1 MQDSAYFDNPTHPSP
16 RRVWLRQAAVIFLIS
31 TLLGFFF
38 SAQIYFSAAVT
49 HRDVSWAQAFYWA
62 FTDWY
67 EFALLAPI
75 ILWTCGK
82 FRFERGSWP
91 RALAVHLCVGLLLA
105 GVHVVLCAVSDVF
118 QGWFTA
124 KPVVFAKSL
133 RGILYYRTHYN
144 LAVYAVVVCAWHA
157 WDYYRKF
164 REREAQAADLAGRLA
179 QAQLQALRM
188 QLNPHFLFNALNAV
202 SSLMLKDV
210 SAANKMLSR
219 LGELLR
225 LALENNQQE
234 VSLRQE
240 MEFLRRYLEVEQI
253 RFGERL
259 QLKMEIDPSTLDAA
273 VPNLILQPLVENAV
287 RYAIE
292 PQETAGHIEV
302 RAARDNGR
310 LVLQVSDNGP
320 GLTPETPLP
329 LSPSDEERDGVRG
342 HDTRERIGLNNTRE
356 RLRKLYGEKQQFD
369 LTANAGGGVT
379 ARLSIPFRVLRSS
392 LSPPWGE
399 GGKSANS

>member
-1 MQDSAYFDNPTHPSP
+1 MRDAAQFDL
-16 RRVWLRQAAVIFLIS
+16 RIDKCLKLVGRRQAAIIFLVA
-31 TLLGFFF
+31 TALGFFF
-38 SAQIYFSAAVT
+38 AAQIYFSAAAT
-49 HRDVSWAQAFYWA
+49 HRDVSWAQALYWS

-75 ILWTCGK
+75 ILWTCGR

-105 GVHVVLCAVSDVF
+105 GVHVVLCAVADVF
-118 QGWFTA
+118 QGWVTA

-133 RGILYYRTHYN
+133 RGILYNRTHYN
-144 LAVYAVVVCAWHA
+144 LAVYAVIVCAWHA

-164 REREAQAADLAGRLA
+164 REREAHAAELTGRLA

-188 QLNPHFLFNALNAV
+188 QLNPHFLFNTLNAI

-210 SAANKMLSR
+210 AAANKMISR

-225 LALENNQQE
+225 LTLEKSDHQEVPLQQE
-234 VSLRQE
+234 I
-240 MEFLRRYLEVEQI
+240 EFLRRYLEIEQI

-259 QLKMEIDPSTLDAA
+259 QLKMEIDPSTLEAA

-287 RYAIE
+287 RHAIE
-292 PQETAGHIEV
+292 PQEAGGQIEL
-302 RAARDNGR
+302 RSIRDNGR

-320 GLTPETPLP
+320 GLMREAPKVTEA
-329 LSPSDEERDGVRG
+329 SNE
-342 HDTRERIGLNNTRE
+342 TRERIGLNNTRE
-356 RLRKLYGEKQQFD
+356 RLRKLYGKNQQFD
-369 LTANAGGGVT
+369 LTGNAMGGVT
-379 ARLSIPFRVLRSS
+379 ASLSIPFHLFSIP
-392 LSPPWGE
+392 L
-399 GGKSANS
+399 AT